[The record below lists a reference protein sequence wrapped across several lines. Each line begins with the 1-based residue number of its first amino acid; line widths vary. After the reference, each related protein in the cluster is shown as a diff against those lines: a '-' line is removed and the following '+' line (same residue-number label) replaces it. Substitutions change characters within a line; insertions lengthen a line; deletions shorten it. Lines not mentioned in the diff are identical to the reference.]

1 MADNFPLPRIQD
13 NLDSL
18 SGSQYF
24 TIFDLFSGYFQTFIE
39 KQSIPKTAFTTAN
52 GHYEFLRTPFGL
64 RNAPSQFSRL
74 MQIIFGKYDFI
85 TLYLDD
91 ITVHSKSFSE
101 HLLHVRKTIEILKE
115 HKLKLKKSKCIWF
128 AKEIKLLGHIVSGG
142 VVKWIPIKL
151 RLF

>member
-101 HLLHVRKTIEILKE
+101 HLLHVRKTI
-115 HKLKLKKSKCIWF
+115 
-128 AKEIKLLGHIVSGG
+128 
-142 VVKWIPIKL
+142 
-151 RLF
+151 